1 VGFDAS
7 QHAAT
12 VGLPRKIFVAALAL
26 REQQPEL
33 YQVNH
38 GKGDVMLVKAKELKG
53 YSLKG
58 LDGDIGSAREFFFDD
73 RHWAVRYLVAN
84 TASWLSDRKVLISPY
99 SLSGVNSTDEKVS
112 VQLTKKQIEDSPSID
127 TDKPVSHQ
135 LESSYNSYY
144 GYPEYWGGPF
154 MWGGHPYIVRDRS
167 RWGLSATKEIEW
179 DRHLRSTQEVTGYH
193 LLALDGEI
201 GHVDDFII
209 DDETWAIRYLVVAT
223 KNWWPG
229 KKVLISPKWIE
240 SVSWDAREVAIEL
253 TRETIKAAPEYTD
266 ESLLTRDYESG
277 LYGHYNREGYWVD
290 ELSAV

>member
-1 VGFDAS
+1 MRAGMGCLLTCREECIA
-7 QHAAT
+7 
-12 VGLPRKIFVAALAL
+12 AALAL
-26 REQQPEL
+26 REQRPKL
-33 YQVNH
+33 CQVNH
-38 GKGDVMLVKAKELKG
+38 GKGDVMLVKANALKG

-73 RHWAVRYLVAN
+73 RYWAVRYLVAN

-112 VQLTKKQIEDSPSID
+112 VQLTKKQIEDSPSIN
-127 TDKPVSHQ
+127 TDEPVSHQ
-135 LESSYNSYY
+135 FESSYNGYY

-154 MWGGHPYIVRDRS
+154 MWGGYPYIVRDRS
-167 RWGLSATKEIEW
+167 RWGLSAKKEMEW
-179 DRHLRSTQEVTGYH
+179 DRHLRSTHEVTGYH

-240 SVSWDAREVAIEL
+240 SVSWDAREVVIGL

-266 ESLLTRDYESG
+266 ESLLTRDYETG

-290 ELSAV
+290 ELSVV